1 MRIGARVVLPAVAG
15 IAFLCFLPAD
25 GAAGGMSAG
34 PHPVAAPQK
43 RTKVVLE
50 KRSGGDYGNA
60 GYSFLFVTR
69 DPAVHRNYVDL
80 LLNSCGLL
88 HFSTYSGTKNRVAS
102 LGKVDFGKVKKVPAE
117 GWLKNSV
124 RPVEGSVY
132 VFEGGIAIPE
142 ITASYAVKFVV
153 TEVKIDSVSIE
164 WAPLGDMPKPPSE
177 KTRTAAV
184 GAMGKCGTPPHEES

>member
-1 MRIGARVVLPAVAG
+1 MRTGARVVLSLSFL
-15 IAFLCFLPAD
+15 AFLSSA

-34 PHPVAAPQK
+34 PRPAAAPQK

-50 KRSGGDYGNA
+50 KRSGDTYGNA
-60 GYSFLFVTR
+60 GYSFLFASR

-80 LLNSCGLL
+80 LFNSCGLL
-88 HFSTYSGTKNRVAS
+88 HFNTYSGTKNRVAS
-102 LGKVDFGKVKKVPAE
+102 LGNVDFAKVKKVPTE

-124 RPVEGSVY
+124 RPVQGSVY
-132 VFEGGIAIPE
+132 VFEGGLAIPE
-142 ITASYAVKFVV
+142 ITANYAVKFVL

-177 KTRTAAV
+177 KTRTAGV
-184 GAMGKCGTPPHEES
+184 GPMGKCGTPPHDES